1 MTFIL
6 TNLLPVP
13 PRSLLALNQEEEG
26 QADYESSGMADPSVT
41 GVEVRPDTNGS
52 TPACVQPAVNQ
63 FPPALLDQTTR
74 QRGGLLLHILLAVY
88 MFIGLAIVCE
98 DYFVPS
104 LTRVSDG
111 QFKVEILKVPNIRG
125 ICYLSLAGC
134 RMQGKDSMPEFSGH
148 YQRRSIE
155 RQ

>member
-6 TNLLPVP
+6 TNLLPVQ

-26 QADYESSGMADPSVT
+26 QADYESSGLAEPSDS
-41 GVEVRPDTNGS
+41 VEVRPDTNGS
-52 TPACVQPAVNQ
+52 SPACVQPAVNQ

-111 QFKVEILKVPNIRG
+111 EFRVETSHWTRSSRLKAP
-125 ICYLSLAGC
+125 
-134 RMQGKDSMPEFSGH
+134 
-148 YQRRSIE
+148 
-155 RQ
+155 